1 ELVGSGASP
10 RTQNRRGLRDM
21 SSIGTAPETLKLL
34 EPIPK
39 IMRAGVYRDKGVVR
53 VEEVPVPE
61 VGEGEVLI
69 KVAACGICGTD
80 IKKIFQRYVEPP
92 QILGHELAGTVVAVG
107 RGVTKWMPGD
117 RVMSFHHTPCG
128 RCFYCEKRLFSQ
140 CKQYKTTGL
149 TAGFTPNGGG
159 FAQYVKAMPWVAER
173 GIVAL
178 PENVSFEEATFI
190 EPINTIVKAVQK
202 ARITAG
208 ESVLILGCGPIGL
221 QFLMVSK
228 LEGARLYTSDPIPQR
243 REKSLTLGALESFD
257 PTSGKLVE
265 EVRARTE
272 GRGADAVLVAVA
284 HPSVVTDALATARP
298 GGRVLLFAANDPVT
312 KIEFPAAA
320 VGIDEKEILGSY
332 SAAVDIQ
339 ESAAELVLGKKLP
352 IMEIVTHRF
361 SLDRIQ
367 EGLELAARPTAES
380 LKILITHA

>member
-1 ELVGSGASP
+1 
-10 RTQNRRGLRDM
+10 M
-21 SSIGTAPETLKLL
+21 SSLGTAAETLKSLG
-34 EPIPK
+34 PIPK
-39 IMRAGVYRDKGVVR
+39 TMRAGVYRDKGVVR

-107 RGVTKWMPGD
+107 PGVTKWTPGD

-128 RCFYCEKRLFSQ
+128 RCFYCKKRLFSQ

-159 FAQYVKAMPWVAER
+159 FAEYVKAMPWVAER

-178 PENVSFEEATFI
+178 PDDVSFEEATFI

-202 ARITAG
+202 ARVTAG
-208 ESVLILGCGPIGL
+208 ETVLILGCGPIGL
-221 QFLMVSK
+221 QLLMVSK

-243 REKSLTLGALESFD
+243 RQKSLSLGALESFD

-265 EVRARTE
+265 EIRARTD

-339 ESAAELVLGKKLP
+339 DSAADLVLGKKLP
-352 IMEIVTHRF
+352 VMQIVTHRF
-361 SLDRIQ
+361 PLDRIQ
-367 EGLELAARPTAES
+367 EALELAARPTAES

>member
-1 ELVGSGASP
+1 MSGFGAV
-10 RTQNRRGLRDM
+10 
-21 SSIGTAPETLKLL
+21 PETLHSLG
-34 EPIPK
+34 PIPK
-39 IMRAGVYRDKGVVR
+39 TMRAGVYRDKGSVR

-61 VGEGEVLI
+61 VGNGEVLI
-69 KVAACGICGTD
+69 KVAGCGICGTD

-107 RGVTKWMPGD
+107 CGVTRWIPGD

-173 GIVAL
+173 GIIAL
-178 PENVSFEEATFI
+178 PDDVTFEEATFI

-202 ARITAG
+202 ARVASG
-208 ESVLILGCGPIGL
+208 ETVLILGCGPIGL
-221 QFLMVSK
+221 QLLMVSK
-228 LEGARLYTSDPIPQR
+228 LETNRLFTSDPIPQR
-243 REKSLTLGALESFD
+243 RGKSLSLGAIESFD
-257 PTSGKLVE
+257 PTSGKLVDQI
-265 EVRARTE
+265 RARTD
-272 GRGADAVLVAVA
+272 GRGADAVFVAVA
-284 HPSVVTDALATARP
+284 HPSVVTDALAAARP
-298 GGRVLLFAANDPVT
+298 GGRVLLFAGNDPVT

-339 ESAAELVLGKKLP
+339 DSAAALVLGKKLP
-352 IMEIVTHRF
+352 LMEIVTHRF
-361 SLDRIQ
+361 PLDRIQ
-367 EGLELAARPTAES
+367 EALELAARPTAES
-380 LKILITHA
+380 LKILITHE

>member
-1 ELVGSGASP
+1 
-10 RTQNRRGLRDM
+10 M
-21 SSIGTAPETLKLL
+21 SAIPAVERLKTLG
-34 EPIPK
+34 PVPK
-39 IMRAGVYRDKGVVR
+39 TMRAGVYREKGIVR

-61 VGEGEVLI
+61 VGPGEVLI

-92 QILGHELAGTVVAVG
+92 QILGHELAGTVVAIG
-107 RGVTKWMPGD
+107 AGVKKWKPGD

-128 RCFYCEKRLFSQ
+128 TCFYCENRLFSQ
-140 CKQYKTTGL
+140 CQQYKTTGL

-159 FAQYVKAMPWVAER
+159 FGEYVKAMPWVAER

-178 PENVSFEEATFI
+178 PDNVSFEEATFI

-202 ARITAG
+202 ARIAKG
-208 ESVLILGCGPIGL
+208 ETVLIIGCGPIGL
-221 QFLMVSK
+221 QLLMVAN
-228 LEGARLYTSDPIPQR
+228 LTGAKIFTSDPMVPR
-243 REKSLTLGALESFD
+243 RTKSLTLGALEAFD
-257 PTSGKLVE
+257 PTSGKLIADVK
-265 EVRARTE
+265 ARTQ

-284 HPSVVTDALATARP
+284 HPAVVVDALAAARP

-320 VGIDEKEILGSY
+320 VGIDEKEILCSY

-339 ESAAELVLGKKLP
+339 ESAAELVLQRKLP
-352 IMEIVTHRF
+352 VMEIVTHRF
-361 SLDRIQ
+361 PLDRIQ
-367 EGLELAARPTAES
+367 EALDLAARPTTDS

>member
-1 ELVGSGASP
+1 MSGTGTIVEAL
-10 RTQNRRGLRDM
+10 RTLG
-21 SSIGTAPETLKLL
+21 
-34 EPIPK
+34 PIPK
-39 IMRAGVYRDKGVVR
+39 TMRAGVYREKGIVR

-61 VGEGEVLI
+61 VGDGEVLI
-69 KVAACGICGTD
+69 KVAACGVCGTD

-92 QILGHELAGTVVAVG
+92 QILGHELAGTVVATG
-107 RGVTKWMPGD
+107 RGVTKWKPGD

-128 RCFYCEKRLFSQ
+128 KCFYCEKRLFSQ

-149 TAGFTPNGGG
+149 TGGFTPNGGG
-159 FAQYVKAMPWVAER
+159 FGEYVKAMPWVAER

-178 PENVSFEEATFI
+178 PGDVTFEEATFI

-202 ARITAG
+202 ARVTAG
-208 ESVLILGCGPIGL
+208 ETVLVAGCGPIGL
-221 QFLMVSK
+221 QLLMVSN
-228 LEGARLYTSDPIPQR
+228 LQGAKLYTSDPIAER
-243 REKSLTLGALESFD
+243 RAKSLTLGALESFD
-257 PTSGKLVE
+257 PSSGKLLE
-265 EVRARTE
+265 EVRARTG

-284 HPSVVTDALATARP
+284 NPSVVTDALAAARP

-339 ESAAELVLGKKLP
+339 ESAADLVLKKKLP
-352 IMEIVTHRF
+352 VMEIVTHRYP
-361 SLDRIQ
+361 LDRIQ
-367 EGLELAARPTAES
+367 EALELAARPTAQS

>member
-1 ELVGSGASP
+1 MTRAAAMTEP
-10 RTQNRRGLRDM
+10 
-21 SSIGTAPETLKLL
+21 LKALG
-34 EPIPK
+34 PIPK
-39 IMRAGVYRDKGVVR
+39 AMRAGVYREKGVVR
-53 VEEVPVPE
+53 VENVPVPD

-80 IKKIFQRYVEPP
+80 IKKIFQSYVEPP

-107 RGVTKWMPGD
+107 RGVTKWKPGD

-128 RCFYCEKRLFSQ
+128 ECFYCEKRLFSQ

-178 PENVSFEEATFI
+178 PDDVSFEEATFI

-202 ARITAG
+202 ARVAKDET
-208 ESVLILGCGPIGL
+208 VLILGCGPIGL
-221 QFLMVSK
+221 QLLMVSK
-228 LEGARLYTSDPIPQR
+228 LEGARLYTSDPIAER
-243 REKSLTLGALESFD
+243 RAKSISLGAIESFD
-257 PTSGKLVE
+257 PTSGKLIADVK
-265 EVRARTE
+265 ARTD

-284 HPSVVTDALATARP
+284 HPSVVIDALAAARP

-339 ESAAELVLGKKLP
+339 DSAAELILQKRLP
-352 IMEIVTHRF
+352 VMDIVTHRF
-361 SLDRIQ
+361 ALADIQ
-367 EGLELAARPTAES
+367 QGLELAARPTAQS
-380 LKILITHA
+380 LKVLITHE

>member
-1 ELVGSGASP
+1 
-10 RTQNRRGLRDM
+10 M
-21 SSIGTAPETLKLL
+21 SSIGTASETLSSVG
-34 EPIPK
+34 PIPK
-39 IMRAGVYRDKGVVR
+39 TMRAGVFRDKGIVR

-61 VGEGEVLI
+61 VGDGEVLI

-107 RGVTKWMPGD
+107 RGVERWTLGD

-178 PENVSFEEATFI
+178 PDNVSFEEATFI
-190 EPINTIVKAVQK
+190 EPINTIMKAVQK
-202 ARITAG
+202 ARITKD
-208 ESVLILGCGPIGL
+208 ETVLILGCGPIGL
-221 QFLMVSK
+221 QLLMVSN
-228 LEGARLYTSDPIPQR
+228 LEGPKLYTSDPIPQR
-243 REKSLTLGALESFD
+243 RQKSLSLGALESFD

-265 EVRARTE
+265 GVRARTD

-339 ESAAELVLGKKLP
+339 ESAADLVLGKKLP
-352 IMEIVTHRF
+352 VMEIVTHRF
-361 SLDRIQ
+361 TLDRIQ
-367 EGLELAARPTAES
+367 EALELAARPTAES

>member
-1 ELVGSGASP
+1 
-10 RTQNRRGLRDM
+10 M
-21 SSIGTAPETLKLL
+21 SSSGTTSETLRSVG
-34 EPIPK
+34 PIPK
-39 IMRAGVYRDKGVVR
+39 TMRAGVFRDKGVVR

-61 VGEGEVLI
+61 VGDGEVLI

-92 QILGHELAGTVVAVG
+92 QIHELAGTIVAVG
-107 RGVTKWMPGD
+107 RGVERWTPGD

-173 GIVAL
+173 GIVVL
-178 PENVSFEEATFI
+178 PDNVSFEEATFI

-208 ESVLILGCGPIGL
+208 ETVLILGCGPIGL
-221 QFLMVSK
+221 QLLMVSK
-228 LEGARLYTSDPIPQR
+228 LEGAKLYTSDPIPQR
-243 REKSLTLGALESFD
+243 RQKSLSLGAIESFD

-265 EVRARTE
+265 EVRARTD

-339 ESAAELVLGKKLP
+339 ESAAALVLGKKLP
-352 IMEIVTHRF
+352 VMEIVTHRF
-361 SLDRIQ
+361 TLDRIQ
-367 EGLELAARPTAES
+367 EALDLAARPTAES

>member
-1 ELVGSGASP
+1 MS
-10 RTQNRRGLRDM
+10 RT
-21 SSIGTAPETLKLL
+21 GTIIETLKTLG
-34 EPIPK
+34 PIPK
-39 IMRAGVYRDKGVVR
+39 TMRAGVYREKGIVC

-61 VGEGEVLI
+61 VGEHEVLI

-107 RGVTKWMPGD
+107 GGVTKWKPGD

-128 RCFYCEKRLFSQ
+128 GCFYCEKRLFSQ

-149 TAGFTPNGGG
+149 TGGFTPNGGG
-159 FAQYVKAMPWVAER
+159 FGEYVKAMPWVAER

-178 PENVSFEEATFI
+178 PDDVSFEEATFI

-202 ARITAG
+202 ARVAAG
-208 ESVLILGCGPIGL
+208 ETVLVIGCGPIGL
-221 QFLMVSK
+221 QLLMVSR
-228 LEGARLYTSDPIPQR
+228 LQTSNLYTSDPIAER
-243 REKSLTLGALESFD
+243 RAKSLRLGAIESFD
-257 PTSGKLVE
+257 PTNGKLVS
-265 EVRARTE
+265 AIQAKTQ

-284 HPSVVTDALATARP
+284 HPALVSDALAAARP

-312 KIEFPAAA
+312 KIEFSGAA

-339 ESAAELVLGKKLP
+339 ETAAALVLQKKLP
-352 IMEIVTHRF
+352 VMDIVTHRF
-361 SLDRIQ
+361 PLDRIQ
-367 EGLELAARPTAES
+367 EALELAARPTAQS
-380 LKILITHA
+380 LKILITHT